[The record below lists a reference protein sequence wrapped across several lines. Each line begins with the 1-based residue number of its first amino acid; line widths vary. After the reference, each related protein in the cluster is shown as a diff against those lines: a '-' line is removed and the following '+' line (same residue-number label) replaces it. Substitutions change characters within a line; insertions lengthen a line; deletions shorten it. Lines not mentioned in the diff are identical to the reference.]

1 MKKLFL
7 YTAVIVFIFWSGF
20 IIFREIY
27 DNKTYKYQM
36 ITTEDEIIADDISQA
51 QSIKMIYDDTQLYEM
66 VGSVFDYNFTDMSD
80 TAYIVGIYDD
90 FIVVYDGYNEIY
102 EYTGIDAAL
111 IKTLNNDLYNELE
124 EGIRF
129 ESVEELYIFL
139 ESISS

>member
-36 ITTEDEIIADDISQA
+36 ITTEDEIIADDISQV

>member
-7 YTAVIVFIFWSGF
+7 YTAVVIFIFWSGF

-36 ITTEDEIIADDISQA
+36 LTTEDEIDIDNISQLQKA
-51 QSIKMIYDDTQLYEM
+51 PICEM
-66 VGSVFDYNFTDMSD
+66 VGTVVDCNFTDRSD
-80 TAYIVGIYDD
+80 TTYIVGIYDKSV
-90 FIVVYDGYNEIY
+90 VVYDRYNEVY

-129 ESVEELYIFL
+129 ENAEELYIFL